1 MLQKLLPFI
10 LFVMFCSNS
19 CKEEE
24 TPVLDQLPA
33 ATTEG
38 LGTFGCLVNGQPFV
52 ETGTYFNTYYQ
63 YVEDGYYFSVHAEKD
78 SFQGTTFPCDLYLR
92 TNMKELEEGN
102 TYDLLSNEEGGVF
115 GEALFYTGNQYAFME
130 TGGEYT
136 GELTI
141 TKFIK
146 GVGNPIVSGTFWF
159 DVENPFTGETV
170 HITNGRFDTMYI
182 D

>member
-1 MLQKLLPFI
+1 MIKKLLPFI
-10 LFVMFCSNS
+10 LFVMFCSSS

-63 YVEDGYYFSVHAEKD
+63 YVEDGYYFNVSGEDWSFED
-78 SFQGTTFPCDLYLR
+78 SGLPVAIKLQSAII
-92 TNMKELEEGN
+92 ELHEGSTYVLSEEGDGN
-102 TYDLLSNEEGGVF
+102 VTGS
-115 GEALFYTGNQYAFME
+115 ALFNEGIWPYISE
-130 TGGEYT
+130 TEGEYS
-136 GELTI
+136 GEFTI